1 LTDQST
7 SEHGLFNR
15 IEIGI
20 QKTLETMR
28 KMINPSS
35 ERSVMITG
43 AAGGIGRATVHL
55 FANKGW
61 RVIGVDRSPFG
72 EDFPVNGVFI
82 QTEISEPDSMDKISH
97 QVQSFTPSLNALV
110 NNAAVQ
116 VAKPLIE
123 TTVEEWDMVIAN
135 NLRPAFLL
143 SKLAYPL
150 FLIAGGGAI
159 INVSSVHAVQTSA
172 NIAAYATSKG
182 GLLALT
188 RATAIE
194 FAKDNIRV
202 NAILPGAVDTPM
214 LRAGLYRGHISGED
228 INTRLDNLARK
239 TVNGRVGR
247 PEEIAQAIYFLA
259 DDSQS
264 SFMTGQA
271 MIVDGGATARLS
283 TE

>member
-1 LTDQST
+1 M
-7 SEHGLFNR
+7 SESHAVR
-15 IEIGI
+15 KASE
-20 QKTLETMR
+20 KTVL
-28 KMINPSS
+28 
-35 ERSVMITG
+35 ITG
-43 AAGGIGRATVHL
+43 AAGGIGRACVAL
-55 FANKGW
+55 FAEKDW
-61 RVIGVDRSPFG
+61 RVIGVDRAQFG
-72 EDFPVNGVFI
+72 QAFPANGLFI
-82 QTEISEPDSMDKISH
+82 KSEISHPESMEVIFQ
-97 QVQSFTPSLNALV
+97 QVQAFTRSLDALV

-116 VAKPLIE
+116 VAKPLVE
-123 TTVEEWDMVIAN
+123 TSVEEWDMVIAN

-150 FLIAGGGAI
+150 LKIAGGGAI
-159 INVSSVHAVQTSA
+159 VNVSSVHAVQTSA

-194 FAKDNIRV
+194 FASDNIRV

-214 LRAGLYRGHISGED
+214 LRAGLDRGHLAGED
-228 INTRLDNLARK
+228 VHTRLDNLARK
-239 TVNGRVGR
+239 TVNGRVGL
-247 PEEIAQAIYFLA
+247 PEEIAHAIYFLA
-259 DDSQS
+259 DNTQS